1 MKKIKLKDGTQAFT
15 GRALYCPMCGGW
27 LVKAPGIF
35 GKITV
40 VDGEVECGR
49 CGTKI
54 TFGNQERLDAMTEEA
69 EKVIAEKEAEGEKDN
84 GEKEEKA

>member
-1 MKKIKLKDGTQAFT
+1 MKKIKLEDGTTAFT

-54 TFGNQERLDAMTEEA
+54 TFGDQERLAALTEEA
-69 EKVIAEKEAEGEKDN
+69 QEAATDEPEG
-84 GEKEEKA
+84 